1 MPDKI
6 TKLCTKLVAED
17 DPGEIRPVAAQL
29 QSAIHERVE
38 RVREGAFTVALVD
51 QIVGWEV
58 LGTEQGISESST

>member
-1 MPDKI
+1 MQDRI

-17 DPGEIRPVAAQL
+17 DPGKIRPVATQL

-38 RVREGAFTVALVD
+38 RVRENAFTVALVD

-58 LGTEQGISESST
+58 LAGEQGISESAT

>member
-6 TKLCTKLVAED
+6 TKLCSRLVAED

-29 QSAIHERVE
+29 QFAIHERVE
-38 RVREGAFTVALVD
+38 RVREDAFTVALVD

-58 LGTEQGISESST
+58 LATAQG